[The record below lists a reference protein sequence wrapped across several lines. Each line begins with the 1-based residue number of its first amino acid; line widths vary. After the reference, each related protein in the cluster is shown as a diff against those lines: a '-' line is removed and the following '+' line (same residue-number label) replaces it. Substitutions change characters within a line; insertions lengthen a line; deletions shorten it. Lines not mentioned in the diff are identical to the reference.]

1 MNGETYR
8 SSFARLRRSFGV
20 RRTARRTTNAERRTT
35 TFGLLAGA
43 LACALLLSAHA
54 TAQSGASW
62 PQFRGN
68 PRLTGMAESV
78 PPAAPKLLWK
88 FEVGESI
95 DSSAAIVDG
104 VVYVGAFNGDLVAVD
119 FATGKLRWKYEAGS
133 PIGESSPAV
142 SGGTVFVGDSS
153 GIFHAVRT
161 RRRQQ
166 AVDVQDRRARSSR
179 RRWSSAQ
186 SS

>member
-1 MNGETYR
+1 MTEEPCR
-8 SSFARLRRSFGV
+8 SSLARLRRTIPFYV
-20 RRTARRTTNAERRTT
+20 
-35 TFGLLAGA
+35 
-43 LACALLLSAHA
+43 LACALLLSTHA
-54 TAQSGASW
+54 VAQQAGAAW

-68 PRLTGMAESV
+68 HRLTGVAESV

-88 FEVGESI
+88 YEVGESI
-95 DSSAAIVDG
+95 DSSAAIADG

-119 FATGKLRWKYEAGS
+119 FATGKLRWKYQAGS

-161 RRRQQ
+161 K
-166 AVDVQDRRARSSR
+166 DGSKL
-179 RRWSSAQ
+179 WTF
-186 SS
+186 